1 MKVRF
6 AKSGDEREITRIN
19 VETWHSAYAGIIPA
33 ELLAEKK
40 IDDRRISNWR
50 KTIEE
55 AESRGI
61 RVWVAE
67 DDNGEILGYLC
78 GGKSRDDFSGYDYEI
93 YALYVH
99 PDSQKN
105 GVGRMLV
112 DAFRGF
118 IGYKPFYLFMAK
130 GNVVA
135 ENFYEKL
142 GGIKNQELN
151 RRLEIAGCVLE
162 EDCFNFQL

>member
-6 AKSGDEREITRIN
+6 AKFGDEQEITEIN
-19 VETWHSAYAGIIPA
+19 VETWHSAYAGIIPS

-55 AESRGI
+55 AELRGI
-61 RVWVAE
+61 RVWVVE
-67 DDNGEILGYLC
+67 DDSGKILGYLC
-78 GGKSRDDFSGYDYEI
+78 GGKSRDDFSGYGYEI

-99 PDSQKN
+99 PDNQKK

-112 DAFRGF
+112 NAFREF
-118 IGYKPFYLFMAK
+118 IGDKPFYLFMAK
-130 GNVVA
+130 GNMAA
-135 ENFYEKL
+135 EYFYKKL
-142 GGIKNQELN
+142 GGVKDEKLN
-151 RRLEIAGCVLE
+151 RCLQISGCVFE
-162 EDCFNFQL
+162 EDCFVFQ